1 MSPQVGCARLEAGEL
16 RNFAVP
22 KAFSEGGERVLANDK
37 RDPYAVDEKALS
49 DLDKRIRS
57 ARKSTK
63 DPRKQPD
70 DDAGARRSSD
80 MSLAF
85 RMSSDLVA
93 GVLVGAFIGWG
104 LDWVFGSSPFGLIV
118 FLGAGTVAG
127 VRNLLRTV
135 RRMSGEDGKD
145 KDGQ

>member
-1 MSPQVGCARLEAGEL
+1 MPPQVGCARLEAGEL

-63 DPRKQPD
+63 DPRNQPD
-70 DDAGARRSSD
+70 DDADARRSSR
-80 MSLAF
+80 SEEHT
-85 RMSSDLVA
+85 SDLQ
-93 GVLVGAFIGWG
+93 
-104 LDWVFGSSPFGLIV
+104 SR
-118 FLGAGTVAG
+118 
-127 VRNLLRTV
+127 RNLVCPLPPV
-135 RRMSGEDGKD
+135 IKKLVLHDLY
-145 KDGQ
+145 

>member
-1 MSPQVGCARLEAGEL
+1 MADDR
-16 RNFAVP
+16 
-22 KAFSEGGERVLANDK
+22 
-37 RDPYAVDEKALS
+37 RDPNAADEKVLS
-49 DLDKRIRS
+49 DLEKRIRS
-57 ARKSTK
+57 ARKTTRS
-63 DPRKQPD
+63 PRNQPN
-70 DDAGARRSSD
+70 DDAGERRSSD

-104 LDWVFGSSPFGLIV
+104 LDRVAGTSPFGLIF
-118 FLGAGTVAG
+118 FLGLGSVAG

-135 RRMSGEDGKD
+135 RQVSGEDGKD